1 VDKTSTKSP
10 EEERLWP
17 LSDSGRPARFYRQL
31 VMTTLT
37 VVLVAALVFLLDR
50 FAAVLQQL
58 LTAGFLAYIILPV
71 QRWLVRYH
79 VPGPLAFLV
88 IVAAILCLGGVLAL
102 AIQASFADLSAKL
115 PAYQKS
121 FAQLVEDLAR
131 DVPGLEEY
139 VIQPLL
145 KRDASPADRG
155 VQTLRSAL
163 STLVGFVGNAFVVL
177 IYLVFLLAE
186 QAGVRGRIAQAFG
199 PERAPYVLGIVAQI
213 NESIAQYIS
222 VKTLMSVL
230 GGVLTTAILYGFGVD
245 YAVLWGVLAFL
256 LNYIPYLGSLVAT
269 VLPVLLALVQFQSLG
284 YALVLLVALGVM
296 QNGIAYGI
304 EPFLASSRLNLSPLV
319 IILALAFWGAL
330 WGLIGVI
337 LAVPLTVTIK
347 IVLENIPATRY
358 LAILMSHAASG
369 EGIGAR

>member
-1 VDKTSTKSP
+1 
-10 EEERLWP
+10 L
-17 LSDSGRPARFYRQL
+17 
-31 VMTTLT
+31 
-37 VVLVAALVFLLDR
+37 LVAALVFLLDK

-79 VPGPLAFLV
+79 VPGPVAFLV
-88 IVAAILCLGGVLAL
+88 IIAAILCLGGGLAL
-102 AIQASFADLSAKL
+102 ALQASFEDLSAKL
-115 PAYQKS
+115 PAYQQS
-121 FAQLVEDLAR
+121 FARLVEDFGR
-131 DVPGLEEY
+131 DVPGVQEHL
-139 VIQPLL
+139 IQPLL
-145 KRDASPADRG
+145 KRDASSADRG
-155 VQTLRSAL
+155 VQTLRRAL
-163 STLVGFVGNAFVVL
+163 STLAGFVGNAFVVL

-186 QAGVRGRIAQAFG
+186 QGGIRARIAKAFG
-199 PERAPYVLGIVAQI
+199 PERAPFVLGIVAQI
-213 NESIAQYIS
+213 NDSIAQYIS

-230 GGVLTTAILYGFGVD
+230 GGVLTTAVLYGFGVD

-284 YALVLLVALGVM
+284 YALVLLAALGVV
-296 QNGIAYGI
+296 QNGIGYGI
-304 EPFLASSRLNLSPLV
+304 EPFLASSRLNLSPMV

-330 WGLIGVI
+330 WGLVGVI

-358 LAILMSHAASG
+358 LAILMSHTAH
-369 EGIGAR
+369 GAKTG